1 MKWGGRGVCAVVVS
15 GALLFA
21 CAASAAT
28 VGFKCVALGARVR
41 ARFHLATAAGA
52 FYSGILLAMGQALLC
67 AALLCCGRRGGGG
80 GGVTCGNF
88 FLLGLLV
95 FVLGVL
101 TAFSG
106 AVVDGDAVAL
116 VERKHARYCADA
128 SEAEA
133 EVRDACDALRD
144 YQRALLASAIL
155 NALEC
160 VLGLLNLLLVKRCQN
175 ARFYRRQ
182 RRRERLRG
190 CAHSGSSGIGG
201 GTAVG
206 NLMVLSADERDLAAA
221 HSPTFRTY
229 INPIL
234 CRGGP
239 DEGTTAEVHRGGHPS
254 SELPGYSPSDPELNH
269 SYPFSYPLPNESP
282 PAYEDIFP
290 GEAREQR
297 ARTHT

>member
-1 MKWGGRGVCAVVVS
+1 MKWSGRRVCALAVS
-15 GALLFA
+15 STLLFT
-21 CAASAAT
+21 CAASAAA

-52 FYSGILLAMGQALLC
+52 FYSGILVALGQALLC
-67 AALLCCGRRGGGG
+67 AALACCRRP
-80 GGVTCGNF
+80 GVTCGNF

-128 SEAEA
+128 SEGARTSAA
-133 EVRDACDALRD
+133 EVRAACDALRN
-144 YQRALLASAIL
+144 YQRALLASAVL

-160 VLGLLNLLLVKRCQN
+160 LLGLLNLLLLKHCQS

-182 RRRERLRG
+182 RRRERARG
-190 CAHSGSSGIGG
+190 PLPGSGG
-201 GTAVG
+201 AVG
-206 NLMVLSADERDLAAA
+206 TLMVLSGDELDLAGAPSQA
-221 HSPTFRTY
+221 FRAYT
-229 INPIL
+229 NPAL
-234 CRGGP
+234 CRGGAG
-239 DEGTTAEVHRGGHPS
+239 EGGAEVQRGGHPS
-254 SELPGYSPSDPELNH
+254 SELPGYSPSDPDLNH
-269 SYPFSYPLPNESP
+269 SYPFSYPLPNEYP

-297 ARTHT
+297 ARAES

>member
-1 MKWGGRGVCAVVVS
+1 MKWGGRGVCAVAVS

-21 CAASAAT
+21 CAASAAA
-28 VGFKCVALGARVR
+28 VGFKCVALGSRVR
-41 ARFHLATAAGA
+41 ARFHLSTAAGA
-52 FYSGILLAMGQALLC
+52 FYSGILLALGQALLC
-67 AALLCCGRRGGGG
+67 AALLCCRQR
-80 GGVTCGNF
+80 GVTCGNF
-88 FLLGLLV
+88 FLVGLLV

-128 SEAEA
+128 SAAEA

-144 YQRALLASAIL
+144 YQRALLASAVL
-155 NALEC
+155 NAIEC
-160 VLGLLNLLLVKRCQN
+160 VLGLLNLLLVKRCQS

-182 RRRERLRG
+182 RRRGRG
-190 CAHSGSSGIGG
+190 HARGPLGGGSSGATV
-201 GTAVG
+201 GT
-206 NLMVLSADERDLAAA
+206 LMVLSADERDLAAA
-221 HSPTFRTY
+221 PSPAFRAY
-229 INPIL
+229 VNPAL

-239 DEGTTAEVHRGGHPS
+239 NEGGAEVQRGGHPS

-297 ARTHT
+297 ARAHC

>member
-1 MKWGGRGVCAVVVS
+1 MKWSGRGVCAVAVS
-15 GALLFA
+15 GALLFT
-21 CAASAAT
+21 CAASAAV

-41 ARFHLATAAGA
+41 ARFHLGTAAGA
-52 FYSGILLAMGQALLC
+52 FYSGILLALGQALLC
-67 AALLCCGRRGGGG
+67 AALVFCRRRG
-80 GGVTCGNF
+80 VACGNF
-88 FLLGLLV
+88 FLFGLLV

-116 VERKHARYCADA
+116 VERKYARYCADA
-128 SEAEA
+128 SASRGASAAEA
-133 EVRDACDALRD
+133 EVRAACDALRD
-144 YQRALLASAIL
+144 YQRALLASAVL

-160 VLGLLNLLLVKRCQN
+160 LLGLLNLVLVKRCQS

-182 RRRERLRG
+182 RRRGR
-190 CAHSGSSGIGG
+190 AHGPLTGSG
-201 GTAVG
+201 AVG
-206 NLMVLSADERDLAAA
+206 TLVVLSGDERDLAVAP
-221 HSPTFRTY
+221 SPGFRAY
-229 INPIL
+229 INPAL

-239 DEGTTAEVHRGGHPS
+239 EESRAEVLRGGHPS

-290 GEAREQR
+290 LEAREQR
-297 ARTHT
+297 GRTES